1 MSKSSDSD
9 FPAVPIS
16 SESPLAPPIT
26 TPPTKVE
33 IASWI
38 IAGLALLMVMPLHL
52 LPTLLA
58 GMLVYQLVHAIA
70 PLLDRRP
77 TSARARMF
85 AVLILSTVI
94 VGAITGAILL
104 AVAFFRS
111 EAGSYAGLMKTLAE
125 IIEKS
130 RATMPDWINEH
141 IPTEADELRRMF
153 TDSLRKH
160 APQLQ
165 DAGKHAG
172 VTFAH
177 IFVGMVLGAVI
188 ALREMSPVG
197 ELRPFGRA
205 LLERASRFS
214 DSFRSV
220 VFAQVRISALNTFFT
235 AIYLLAILPLFGVKH
250 LPLTK
255 TIIGVTFL
263 AGLIPVVGN
272 LISNTLIVIV
282 GLSHSPQVALCSLG
296 FLIVIHKLEYFMNAK
311 IIGSQIHASAWELL
325 LAMIVMEAAFGL
337 PGVMAAPIYYA
348 YIKQE
353 LGDRGLV

>member
-1 MSKSSDSD
+1 MSQSSDSD

-16 SESPLAPPIT
+16 SESPAAPPIT

-38 IAGLALLMVMPLHL
+38 IIGAALLLVMPLHL

-58 GMLVYQLVHAIA
+58 GLLVYQLVHAIA

-130 RATMPDWINEH
+130 RASMPDWINEH

-165 DAGKHAG
+165 DAGKNAG
-172 VTFAH
+172 LTFAH

-188 ALREMSPVG
+188 ALRETRPLG
-197 ELRPFGRA
+197 ELRPLGRA
-205 LLERASRFS
+205 LFERAARFS

-220 VFAQVRISALNTFFT
+220 VFAQVRISALNTVFT
-235 AIYLLAILPLFGVKH
+235 AIYLLVVLPMFGVK

-255 TIIGVTFL
+255 TIVGVTFL

-282 GLSHSPQVALCSLG
+282 GLSHSPQVALISLG
-296 FLIVIHKLEYFMNAK
+296 FLVVIHKLEYFMNAK

>member
-1 MSKSSDSD
+1 MSSSDSD

-16 SESPLAPPIT
+16 SESPSAPPIT
-26 TPPTKVE
+26 APPTKVE

-38 IAGLALLMVMPLHL
+38 VAGAALLLVMPLHL

-58 GMLVYQLVHAIA
+58 GLLVYQLVHAIA

-85 AVLILSTVI
+85 AVLILSTI
-94 VGAITGAILL
+94 IIGAITGFILL

-130 RATMPDWINEH
+130 RATLPGWANEH
-141 IPTEADELRRMF
+141 IPSEADELRRMF

-165 DAGKHAG
+165 DAGKNFG
-172 VTFAH
+172 LTFAH

-188 ALREMSPVG
+188 ALRETRPLG
-197 ELRPFGRA
+197 DLRPLSRA
-205 LLERASRFS
+205 LFERAGRFS

-235 AIYLLAILPLFGVKH
+235 AVYLLVVLQLFGVH

-282 GLSHSPQVALCSLG
+282 GLSHSIQVAAISLG

-348 YIKQE
+348 YLKQE
-353 LGDRGLV
+353 LADRGLV